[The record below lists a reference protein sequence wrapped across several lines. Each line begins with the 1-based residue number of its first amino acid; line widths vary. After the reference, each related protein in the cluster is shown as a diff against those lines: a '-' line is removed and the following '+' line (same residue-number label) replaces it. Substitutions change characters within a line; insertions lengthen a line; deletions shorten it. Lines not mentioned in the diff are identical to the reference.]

1 MVAKLTA
8 AQAAQDYA
16 NGTLPAHV
24 IVQDTAADV
33 VHFLATLEQI
43 ALAGKLR
50 AVELS
55 GSTVLN
61 LDVAQVVNDADVL
74 SRIKGGYELA
84 IADTAANVLASLA
97 NLERYALHGRIT
109 SITLTGS
116 GHPVLN
122 LTGAQVRHDVAALL
136 KVSGASNEVVA
147 DTHAA
152 IAESLD
158 QLEKLAAAGKLASVQ
173 VTDGTAL
180 TVSASQVRADA
191 KALATITGPYQ
202 LVVKDTLA
210 NVATYLPYLES
221 TAAAGHLQKIVLTDS
236 GSISLTSKQFFADG
250 DALAKISGNYSLT
263 VTGVLAANASTV
275 AANAH
280 VTALFVS
287 DSAAHIT
294 QNLAQL
300 EALAGGARF
309 APAGL
314 HPSSDVLAGITLTD
328 TGTPTI
334 SLSEDDLSGAE
345 GVLGLITSPFIL
357 GVTGVLAVDAKPLS
371 GNPLV
376 DIVSVLDVS
385 SSIVS
390 NLSGLE
396 SVAKSGKLGTVTA
409 TDTALAT
416 FDYSDA
422 AFSVYTHVTG
432 TNGIALQLES
442 SNFLGVQ
449 SGKFGTFLNSGAA
462 AAGLSVPVSI
472 HVEPNQELSGAFVL
486 QLQHA
491 ADSGYLAGF
500 TMDSGPVVNFLTTSD
515 VLTIDNAVIIA
526 SMFGDD
532 ADIINFTRTTITA
545 AQAVAYFSSPLS
557 QAIEHS
563 TAHVS
568 GANEA
573 YQFITDAAMIAGISD
588 SAADLQANLDA
599 LATALAGRSLA
610 FPIQLTDDLPPT
622 IDLSAAQAVN
632 DANVLNAIT
641 SSFLLSIDGSGS
653 ALNNIDLSALS
664 SEKIELSFTSLASDV
679 TVEGGHIVDLNLAR
693 LLVVNDVISVEAY
706 SSGGQTGTEID
717 LTGTDGQTHKIILI
731 GVNPSSLIVYTPF
744 DTGTALGG
752 HGTQVTGGVS
762 VATALGGSGP
772 VAITDTAANIQ
783 AHLDALEAIHTRI
796 TGIGFTDSGTPTL
809 TLSEAQVASDSDILT
824 LLSGTYR
831 IALSGVAALDAA
843 SLAGRTDV
851 SSIAVAD
858 SAADVAAN
866 FDALEHVAKA
876 GKLAAITLTD
886 SGTPTIALTEA
897 QLFADQDALSAIGSS
912 YSLVVTNALAIDAQ
926 SLSGNPLI
934 HSVSVLDVSSS
945 IVSNLSG
952 LESVA
957 KSGKLGTVTA
967 TDTAL
972 ATFDYS
978 DAAFSVYT
986 HVTGTNGIALQ
997 LESSNFLGVQSGK
1010 FGTFLNSGAAAAGL
1024 SVPVSIHVEPNQ
1036 ELSGAFVLQLQ
1047 HAADS
1052 GYLAGFTMD
1061 SGPVV
1066 NFLTTSDVLT
1076 IDNAVIIASMFG
1088 DDADIINFTR
1098 TTITAAQAV
1107 AYFSSP
1113 LSQAIE
1119 HSTAHVSGA
1128 NEAYQF
1134 ITDAAMI
1141 AGISDSAADLQAN
1154 LDALAT
1160 ALAGR
1165 SLAFPIQLT
1174 DDLPPTIDLSAA
1186 QAVNDAN
1193 VLNDISTTYLLSIGG
1208 TAEQLNGLSFSPP
1221 SNEKVELSLTS
1232 LDHDITVSG
1241 SVFDVD
1247 LAQLAIANDTVTV
1260 KAYSLGG
1267 QTGTEIDLTGTDGQ
1281 AHEIILIGVTPG
1293 SFEVYAPVDSGL
1305 AAAGHG
1311 TQVTGGITVAQALVS
1326 PGPEAISDTAVNVA
1340 ANLDALESI
1349 FNHIT
1354 GIGFTD
1360 SGTPTL
1366 ELTEAQFSA
1375 DHDVLALLSGHYTLA
1390 LTDVAASDA
1399 MTLATYTDVSGL
1411 FVADTGADLAT
1422 ELDQLEHVFKT
1433 GKLEGITI
1441 TSGDL
1446 GTLTETQLLADSD
1459 VIKLIESN
1467 SDVFFH

>member
-632 DANVLNAIT
+632 DANVLN
-641 SSFLLSIDGSGS
+641 
-653 ALNNIDLSALS
+653 
-664 SEKIELSFTSLASDV
+664 
-679 TVEGGHIVDLNLAR
+679 
-693 LLVVNDVISVEAY
+693 
-706 SSGGQTGTEID
+706 
-717 LTGTDGQTHKIILI
+717 
-731 GVNPSSLIVYTPF
+731 
-744 DTGTALGG
+744 
-752 HGTQVTGGVS
+752 
-762 VATALGGSGP
+762 
-772 VAITDTAANIQ
+772 
-783 AHLDALEAIHTRI
+783 
-796 TGIGFTDSGTPTL
+796 
-809 TLSEAQVASDSDILT
+809 
-824 LLSGTYR
+824 
-831 IALSGVAALDAA
+831 
-843 SLAGRTDV
+843 
-851 SSIAVAD
+851 
-858 SAADVAAN
+858 
-866 FDALEHVAKA
+866 
-876 GKLAAITLTD
+876 
-886 SGTPTIALTEA
+886 
-897 QLFADQDALSAIGSS
+897 
-912 YSLVVTNALAIDAQ
+912 
-926 SLSGNPLI
+926 
-934 HSVSVLDVSSS
+934 
-945 IVSNLSG
+945 
-952 LESVA
+952 
-957 KSGKLGTVTA
+957 
-967 TDTAL
+967 
-972 ATFDYS
+972 
-978 DAAFSVYT
+978 
-986 HVTGTNGIALQ
+986 
-997 LESSNFLGVQSGK
+997 
-1010 FGTFLNSGAAAAGL
+1010 
-1024 SVPVSIHVEPNQ
+1024 
-1036 ELSGAFVLQLQ
+1036 
-1047 HAADS
+1047 
-1052 GYLAGFTMD
+1052 
-1061 SGPVV
+1061 
-1066 NFLTTSDVLT
+1066 
-1076 IDNAVIIASMFG
+1076 
-1088 DDADIINFTR
+1088 
-1098 TTITAAQAV
+1098 
-1107 AYFSSP
+1107 
-1113 LSQAIE
+1113 
-1119 HSTAHVSGA
+1119 
-1128 NEAYQF
+1128 
-1134 ITDAAMI
+1134 
-1141 AGISDSAADLQAN
+1141 
-1154 LDALAT
+1154 
-1160 ALAGR
+1160 
-1165 SLAFPIQLT
+1165 
-1174 DDLPPTIDLSAA
+1174 
-1186 QAVNDAN
+1186 
-1193 VLNDISTTYLLSIGG
+1193 DISTTYLLSIGG